1 MWAAARKCPVL
12 AEKFPD
18 CLCSLQCDCAGLLL
32 WWGPEAHPRGAAR
45 SYSTLSAPSACWT
58 CQTSPL
64 EGRGATE
71 LSDGSWNLLSAL
83 CPEATPSVARLSQAA
98 TAWLPVFFLLWYL
111 LINKIFNFNVV
122 QCTIFF
128 YVYCF
133 LFLFIRNIFLSKG
146 NKDILL
152 YYFLKT
158 NGFWFFMCQFVI
170 HQELIFAYGV
180 CQESNCIFQLF

>member
-1 MWAAARKCPVL
+1 MPCSSREIPWL
-12 AEKFPD
+12 
-18 CLCSLQCDCAGLLL
+18 SLQLAVWLCWPAAVMRTWNPSPEGLL
-32 WWGPEAHPRGAAR
+32 EATAPCLYPLPAGHAR
-45 SYSTLSAPSACWT
+45 PHLLRVGVQQNFPMDLE
-58 CQTSPL
+58 TS
-64 EGRGATE
+64 
-71 LSDGSWNLLSAL
+71 SQL
-83 CPEATPSVARLSQAA
+83 CVLEATPSVARLSQAA

>member
-1 MWAAARKCPVL
+1 MAAYLFSFMISFDK
-12 AEKFPD
+12 K
-18 CLCSLQCDCAGLLL
+18 
-32 WWGPEAHPRGAAR
+32 
-45 SYSTLSAPSACWT
+45 LS
-58 CQTSPL
+58 
-64 EGRGATE
+64 
-71 LSDGSWNLLSAL
+71 
-83 CPEATPSVARLSQAA
+83 
-98 TAWLPVFFLLWYL
+98 
-111 LINKIFNFNVV
+111 NFNVV

-180 CQESNCIFQLF
+180 WQESNCIFQLF